1 MLKKLKKA
9 SPVFLGFLQASGVV
23 LYVISIVTA
32 LNYFSDHNTFTS
44 GQMYAPIVLLLAFI
58 VSAVITGLMFLGR
71 AGVLFWDKK
80 YKEAF
85 TLVGWTVGW
94 SLVYLVILLV
104 LIIK

>member
-1 MLKKLKKA
+1 
-9 SPVFLGFLQASGVV
+9 
-23 LYVISIVTA
+23 
-32 LNYFSDHNTFTS
+32 
-44 GQMYAPIVLLLAFI
+44 
-58 VSAVITGLMFLGR
+58 MFLGR